1 MRMMGMAM
9 HVIRNDGFLALY
21 NGLSASLCRQVSA
34 AAPRE
39 GPAPPRP
46 ARSRAGAD
54 GLPRAAGA
62 GWAGAQRDTLVPPLR
77 S

>member
-34 AAPRE
+34 C
-39 GPAPPRP
+39 
-46 ARSRAGAD
+46 SSCS
-54 GLPRAAGA
+54 
-62 GWAGAQRDTLVPPLR
+62 TCC